1 MTTANLPITNPVETS
16 QSAAFY
22 ERALKILPGGVSR
35 NAALHDPHPLY
46 VDKGE
51 GCRLSDVEGV
61 TRIDFANNMASL
73 VHGHAD
79 PDVVRTVIEQLH
91 RGTAFNVAT
100 EIEIRCAEHL
110 RSRNAGFEKMRF
122 VNSGTEAVMVAIK
135 VARAYTG
142 RPMIAKAEGAYHG
155 GYDCIEVSQA
165 PTPANWGSID
175 DPAKVALVK
184 GTPQSVLDETVIIPF
199 NDINRTI
206 ALLDRSK
213 DKLACVILDLMPHRI
228 GLNPADPAYIAAVRD
243 WTTRNNVLLVIDE
256 VITFRSCYGGLQQQY
271 NLSPDITAL
280 GKMIGGGFPIGA
292 VAGRAEIMD
301 VLNPRS
307 PKYVYPHSGT
317 FSANP
322 ISVGAGL
329 AAMEKFNRAEVD
341 RLNSLTQVAMQKVR
355 EAIARTGIAAC
366 VTGTGSMFRVHLK
379 AKVPKD
385 YRDAY
390 LSPEETKKLKV
401 LLNHMFDSGIILINS
416 CSAALS
422 TPMTQRE
429 VDVLVQAFES
439 GFKKLL
445 THG

>member
-1 MTTANLPITNPVETS
+1 MHMSRQVEVSRVVST
-16 QSAAFY
+16 SAAMY
-22 ERALKILPGGVSR
+22 ERALCVLPGGVSR

-46 VDKGE
+46 VDHAE
-51 GCRLSDVEGV
+51 GCRLTDVEGV

-79 PDVVRTVIEQLH
+79 PDVIQWVTEQLH

-110 RSRNAGFEKMRF
+110 RSRNPGFEKMRF
-122 VNSGTEAVMVAIK
+122 VNSGTEAVMAGIK
-135 VARAYTG
+135 VARAFTG

-155 GYDCIEVSQA
+155 AYDCIEVSQA

-175 DPAKVALVK
+175 EPNRVALVK
-184 GTPQSVLDETVIIPF
+184 GTPQSVMDEVVVFPF

-206 ALLDRSK
+206 ALLDRAKSK
-213 DKLACVILDLMPHRI
+213 LSCVIIDLMPHRI
-228 GLNPADPAYIAAVRD
+228 GLNPADPAYVAALRD
-243 WTTRNNVLLVIDE
+243 WTRRNDVLLLIDE
-256 VITFRSCYGGLQQQY
+256 VITFRSCYGGLQQQFGVE
-271 NLSPDITAL
+271 PDLTAM

-292 VAGRAEIMD
+292 IAGRADIMD

-307 PKYVYPHSGT
+307 PKFCYPHSGT

-329 AAMEKFNRAEVD
+329 AAMEKFDRRAVD
-341 RLNSLTQVAMQKVR
+341 RLNALTRLAITRVE
-355 EAIARTGIAAC
+355 EAIRQTGVTAS

-379 AKVPKD
+379 SKPPRD
-385 YRDAY
+385 YREAH
-390 LSPEETKKLKV
+390 LSPEENKRLKV
-401 LLNHMFDSGIILINS
+401 LLNHMLDEGIILINS

-422 TPMTQRE
+422 TPMTE
-429 VDVLVQAFES
+429 EDVDALVSAFRG
-439 GFKKLL
+439 GFKKLVAM
-445 THG
+445 G

>member
-1 MTTANLPITNPVETS
+1 MTTQVDCT

-22 ERALKILPGGVSR
+22 ERALKVLPGGVSR

-46 VDKGE
+46 VDRGE

-79 PDVVRTVIEQLH
+79 PDVVSTVIEQLR

-100 EIEIRCAEHL
+100 EIEIRCAEHV

-175 DPAKVALVK
+175 EPNKVALVK

-271 NLSPDITAL
+271 NLTPDITAL

-329 AAMEKFNRAEVD
+329 AAMEKFTRLEVD
-341 RLNSLTQVAMQKVR
+341 RLNALTQVAMQKVR
-355 EAIARTGIAAC
+355 GAISRTGITAS

-379 AKVPKD
+379 AKPPRD
-385 YRDAY
+385 YREAY
-390 LSPEETKKLKV
+390 LSPEENKRLKV

-422 TPMTQRE
+422 TPMSERE
-429 VDVLVQAFES
+429 VDVLVEAFES
-439 GFKKLL
+439 GFKKLVAM
-445 THG
+445 G